1 MKWLFVFLVLFNL
14 GAFGWNALSR
24 PLNQEETWRLREFH
38 PEKIRIVS
46 EAEMARTASK
56 GSKKT
61 AGVAPRAELQQCLVW
76 AGIPDADVSQAKQLL
91 EGLKTGL
98 KVKQLAGEERER
110 YWVYLPPVKSTS
122 AAEKTI
128 ASLRDKGL
136 DSKDYFIVR
145 DPGAL
150 RNAISLGVF
159 STQEAAQFRLSSLQD
174 KGVSGAEL
182 GLRDKVRVNDF
193 VVFDA
198 SDATQE
204 ALSRL
209 SSQIRLSEVSKRDCP
224 SN

>member
-24 PLNQEETWRLREFH
+24 PLNQGETWRLREFH

-46 EAEMARTASK
+46 EAEMARGASK
-56 GSKKT
+56 AGKKT
-61 AGVAPRAELQQCLVW
+61 AGVAARAELQQCLVW
-76 AGIPDADVSQAKQLL
+76 AGIPDVDVSQAKQLL
-91 EGLKTGL
+91 EGMKTGL
-98 KVKQLAGEERER
+98 KVKLLAGEERER
-110 YWVYLPPVKSTS
+110 YWVYLPPAKSTS
-122 AAEKTI
+122 AAEKVI
-128 ASLRDKGL
+128 QSLRDKGL

-174 KGVSGAEL
+174 KGVSGAEV

-204 ALSRL
+204 ALSRI
-209 SSQIRLSEVSKRDCP
+209 S
-224 SN
+224 